1 MKMSKKAEKYKSSI
15 LTELLRKITPL
26 EKEKVRAKMQLAVR
40 LDELIKAAGLSKGE
54 FAERLGKNPSEISKW
69 LSGTHNFTLDTLAEI
84 SNAFNIA
91 LPELFLSPTVKTVNK
106 IHFVVVSGTRPQD
119 IVYDTPNA
127 LSFSSVPSNVK
138 KGKYSPLTPF

>member
-1 MKMSKKAEKYKSSI
+1 M
-15 LTELLRKITPL
+15 

-54 FAERLGKNPSEISKW
+54 FAARLGKNPSEISKW

-91 LPELFLSPTVKTVNK
+91 LPELCFITNGQNREQNSFCSGVRNK
-106 IHFVVVSGTRPQD
+106 ASGYCVR
-119 IVYDTPNA
+119 
-127 LSFSSVPSNVK
+127 
-138 KGKYSPLTPF
+138 YS